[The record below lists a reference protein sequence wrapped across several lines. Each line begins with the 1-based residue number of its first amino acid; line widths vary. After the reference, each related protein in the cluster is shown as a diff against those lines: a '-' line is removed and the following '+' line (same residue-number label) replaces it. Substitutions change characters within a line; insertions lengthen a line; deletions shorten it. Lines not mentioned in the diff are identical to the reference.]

1 MRDVLTLPAES
12 FEGFMEFDESPFGGE
27 ATGLLQEEIRRG
39 SAEHTRWVQ
48 SSLNQVNGERLAVD
62 GIFGPLTW
70 AAVRRFQT
78 RARITVDGIVGPQTE
93 GALMAAGAP
102 PVPGSSG
109 LPSTPTTPTPRPT
122 VVVRKRSASLTSAEQ
137 QRYRNVIQRLCDE
150 PGTPNRFARL
160 VQDHA
165 GPHNMHGFNAVGTE
179 RFLPWHRV
187 YLLRLEEMMRAV
199 DPLAF
204 IPYWDWTTER
214 RVPAW
219 IASFRPVVRTSGGNL
234 QASRNSGTI
243 AAAEATQTVVNAIM
257 RINEYTRFTDSL
269 EHSPHDDVH
278 VFVGGIMGVIP
289 SAPGDPLFWLH
300 HANVDRIWSVWQNTH
315 RGRGPSLSGANATMQ
330 PWRETDRQV
339 DSITRL
345 GYAYGA

>member
-1 MRDVLTLPAES
+1 MRDLLTLPAET
-12 FEGFMEFDESPFGGE
+12 FEGFMEFDESPFGE

-39 SAEHTRWVQ
+39 SPEHTRWVQ
-48 SSLNQVNGERLAVD
+48 SSLNRVNGERLAVD

-70 AAVRRFQT
+70 SAVRRFQT
-78 RARITVDGIVGPQTE
+78 KARITVDGIVGPQTE

-102 PVPGSSG
+102 PVPGG
-109 LPSTPTTPTPRPT
+109 TVTPTPTPRPT
-122 VVVRKRSASLTSAEQ
+122 VVVRKRSASLTTAEQ
-137 QRYRNVIQRLCDE
+137 QRYRNVIQRLVDE
-150 PGTPNRFARL
+150 PGTPNRLARL

-165 GPHNMHGFNAVGTE
+165 GPYNMHGFNAVGTE

-187 YLLRLEEMMRAV
+187 YLLRLEEMMRSV

-243 AAAEATQTVVNAIM
+243 AAAEGTQAQVNTIM
-257 RINEYTRFTDSL
+257 RNTRYTAFTDAL
-269 EHSPHDDVH
+269 EHGPHDDVH
-278 VFVGGIMGVIP
+278 VFVGGIMGRIP
-289 SAPGDPLFWLH
+289 QASADPLFWLH
-300 HANVDRIWSVWQNTH
+300 HANIDRIWSVWQNSH
-315 RGRGPSLSGANATMQ
+315 RGQNPSLSGNDATMQ

-339 DSITRL
+339 ASITSL